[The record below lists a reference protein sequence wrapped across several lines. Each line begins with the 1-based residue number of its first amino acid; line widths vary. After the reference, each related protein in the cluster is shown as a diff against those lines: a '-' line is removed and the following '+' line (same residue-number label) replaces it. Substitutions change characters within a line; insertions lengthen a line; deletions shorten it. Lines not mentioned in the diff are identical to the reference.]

1 MTSTMDTREI
11 STKSL
16 EIQESADGI
25 FLMDAS
31 NVDKIS
37 TKVNEEHSKD
47 SSRETNTRESTRQ
60 HRVPYFHSYVPFGT
74 VFSSRFKGEVS
85 LALYEIIQVL
95 ISKPWRTLDQGN
107 GRHSKNAI

>member
-16 EIQESADGI
+16 EIQESADGL

-37 TKVNEEHSKD
+37 TKVNEEHSND
-47 SSRETNTRESTRQ
+47 STRETNT
-60 HRVPYFHSYVPFGT
+60 G
-74 VFSSRFKGEVS
+74 
-85 LALYEIIQVL
+85 
-95 ISKPWRTLDQGN
+95 
-107 GRHSKNAI
+107 